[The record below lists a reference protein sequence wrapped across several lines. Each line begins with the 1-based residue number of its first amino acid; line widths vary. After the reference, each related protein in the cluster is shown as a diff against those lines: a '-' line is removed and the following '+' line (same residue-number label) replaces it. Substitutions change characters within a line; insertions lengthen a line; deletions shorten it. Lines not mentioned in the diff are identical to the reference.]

1 MKNYQCILTQWLH
14 YQREKSIDILLPLT
28 QHFFTKDLQFV
39 YHSFALFC
47 YFIRQ
52 GVLNNEYS
60 KDIELY
66 N

>member
-1 MKNYQCILTQWLH
+1 MYLNSMAALSEG
-14 YQREKSIDILLPLT
+14 EKYRYTSSLT

-47 YFIRQ
+47 YFIRK